1 MLSIKK
7 CDAFL
12 AKHHR
17 YISPFVLAMITIL
30 TLNLITPTVLLAA
43 ETRGG
48 SPKPIEFQKLK
59 PAPKRMITSSDALSS
74 TSTKS
79 EKASLERQRQAELK
93 KLKDAVKKLE
103 KTLVKFRSQLER
115 RSKSADVLSTVNI
128 EKINNLVQTIGEFK
142 FQEQPLVPAPLPL
155 PPTTTS
161 TISTS
166 TQTTTGSTSTA
177 SVTTTQ

>member
-43 ETRGG
+43 EPRGG

-59 PAPKRMITSSDALSS
+59 PAPKRMITSSAIISS
-74 TSTKS
+74 TTTKA

-103 KTLVKFRSQLER
+103 KTLVKFRSQLEK
-115 RSKSADVLSTVNI
+115 RSRTADVLSTVNI
-128 EKINNLVQTIGEFK
+128 EKINNLVQILNDFK
-142 FQEQPLVPAPLPL
+142 LQEQTLTPAPLPV

-166 TQTTTGSTSTA
+166 TQATTSSSTPSSTST
-177 SVTTTQ
+177 Q